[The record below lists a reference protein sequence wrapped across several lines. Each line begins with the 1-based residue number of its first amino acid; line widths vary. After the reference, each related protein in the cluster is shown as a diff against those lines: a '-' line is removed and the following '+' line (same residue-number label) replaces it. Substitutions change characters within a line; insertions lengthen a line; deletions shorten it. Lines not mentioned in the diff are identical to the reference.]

1 MAGEDATRRVI
12 AALAP
17 PVGGALLALG
27 ALLATPSAAPS
38 RRPPVAPARLVGTR
52 AEDCAPCHAREVAE
66 WRSSAMAF
74 AIRSPLVGAL
84 ESLVEEQVGR
94 DASCPRGA
102 GVLRERGADAC
113 LDARTGL
120 PVTGAGGEQWCIN
133 CHAPG
138 ENLQPAM
145 PAWSTRDPR
154 ARAPARDLLPAS
166 TLEGISCAACH
177 STIGPVAVHAARGRR
192 AAHEANEGNATWTS
206 SLTGR
211 TFLTRPEDDRG
222 LPGIANSG
230 YRLDPRLLLG
240 GAIDGALVHPEAPAS
255 TARYLGSSEFCG
267 ACHDVRLFGSDARGA
282 LRGEH
287 FKRLRNAYSEWR
299 AWADAESRAG
309 RRAASCQDCHMS
321 LYPGVCA
328 PGGDGAGGCPAGT
341 HFEARAP
348 GDRARARVAPTSL
361 APTPVAS
368 HWFTGVDLPM
378 SEELVDAAI
387 DDTTLDANG
396 VPVGLRAR
404 RDLLL
409 AHTFRFSL
417 EARRQGGAL
426 QIPVTIENV
435 GAGHRVPAG
444 FSQEREVWV
453 ELRVTDARGAAVYEV
468 GVLPRPDADLADK
481 RILTVTTGDG
491 PVDAAGR
498 ALGMFGADVVDG
510 PDVPQWTPDPRLGAT
525 RTSGRGLANLQN
537 GFQRCV
543 RCAGVIDD
551 RGVCQ
556 PGPGQGRTRADRFAD
571 GDYDLDTGEC
581 RSNLSGDQALFETYF
596 PVGALDADRGV
607 AKAPDAIVDT
617 RSAAP
622 GVPLVFT
629 YVLDAGRH
637 PPPFSVRARL
647 MFRPFPPYLVRA
659 FAAYEAS
666 QARAGS
672 RPGGPQVRE
681 RMLRRD
687 EPVEIGRA
695 EATLP

>member
-1 MAGEDATRRVI
+1 MSGEDATRRIV

-17 PVGGALLALG
+17 PLGAAVLALG
-27 ALLATPSAAPS
+27 ILLAAPS
-38 RRPPVAPARLVGTR
+38 PAPARRPTVAPAHLAGTR

-66 WRSSAMAF
+66 WRGSAMAF

-94 DASCPRGA
+94 DLSCAAGAGMLRPRG
-102 GVLRERGADAC
+102 VDAC
-113 LDARTGL
+113 VEARTGL
-120 PVTGAGGEQWCIN
+120 PVTGAGGEGWCIN

-145 PAWSTRDPR
+145 PAWSAGGDPR
-154 ARAPARDLLPAS
+154 PRSPARELLPAS
-166 TLEGISCAACH
+166 SLEGISCAACH
-177 STIGPVAVHAARGRR
+177 SAVGPVAVHAARPRGSY
-192 AAHEANEGNATWTS
+192 EGNATWTS
-206 SLTGR
+206 FLTGR
-211 TFLTRPEDDRG
+211 TFLARPEDQRG

-230 YRLDPRLLLG
+230 YSLEPRLLLG
-240 GAIDGALVHPEAPAS
+240 GASDGARVHPESPGR

-267 ACHDVRLFGSDARGA
+267 ACHDVRLFGTDVGGA

-299 AWADAESRAG
+299 AWADAEARAG
-309 RRAASCQDCHMS
+309 RTAATCQDCHMS

-328 PGGDGAGGCPAGT
+328 PGGVGGDGCPAGS
-341 HFEARAP
+341 HFVSKAP
-348 GDRARARVAPTSL
+348 GSRAEAMVAPTSSR
-361 APTPVAS
+361 ATPVAS
-368 HWFTGVDLPM
+368 HWFTGVDLPL
-378 SEELVDAAI
+378 SEELTDDAL
-387 DDTTLDANG
+387 DDASLDANG

-417 EARRQGGAL
+417 GDSVRQGSAL
-426 QIPVTIENV
+426 RIPVTIQNV

-444 FSQEREVWV
+444 FSQEREIWV
-453 ELRVTDARGAAVYEV
+453 ELRVVDARESTVYEV
-468 GVLPRPDADLADK
+468 GLLPRPDADLADK
-481 RILTVTTGDG
+481 RMLAVTTDDTRLDG
-491 PVDAAGR
+491 AGR
-498 ALGMFGADVVDG
+498 PLGMFGAEVIDG
-510 PDVPQWTPDPRLGAT
+510 PDVPSWAPDPRLGAT
-525 RTSGRGLANLQN
+525 RTFGRGLVNLQN

-543 RCAGVIDD
+543 RCTGIIDAS
-551 RGVCQ
+551 GACQ
-556 PGPGQGRTRADRFAD
+556 PGPGQGQTRADRFAE

-581 RSNLSGDQALFETYF
+581 RSNLTGAQALFETYF

-607 AKAPDAIVDT
+607 AKAPDAIIDT

-629 YVLDAGRH
+629 YLLDAGIH
-637 PPPFSVRARL
+637 PAPFSVRARL
-647 MFRPFPPYLVRA
+647 LFRPFPPYLVRA
-659 FAAYEAS
+659 FAAYEAA
-666 QARAGS
+666 QARSGT

-687 EPVEIGRA
+687 EPVELARS
-695 EATLP
+695 EAIIP